1 MLKEFLELYKTLT
14 ELALYYTTFFG
25 ALHFAVSCLLL
36 AIVVSPLYFIGVFF
50 KELVQNMRGR
60 G

>member
-1 MLKEFLELYKTLT
+1 MLT

-25 ALHFAVSCLLL
+25 ALHFVVSCILL